1 MPSEGIVSAS
11 RMDQLIALFE
21 RAVDLPAT
29 EVSEFVSKVAESDK
43 ALAEDLQGLL
53 DAHLSASGYFENLAE
68 QLVPPA
74 YAAAT
79 SASRDAKTAAL
90 LLQTQEAL
98 GPSYKVLRELGGGM
112 SRVFLAD
119 EVKLGRKVVIKML
132 PPEMAEGASIERF
145 RREIQLAAQLQHPHI
160 VPLLTSDSVQSLLY
174 YTMPFV
180 AGESLAARLARE
192 GALSLRDAR
201 EIWRDV
207 LDALT
212 HAHASGVVHRDIKPG
227 NILLTTRSAVVADF
241 GIARAIQVAGKE
253 SADTTQG
260 MGAGTPAY
268 MAPEQVTGN
277 RDADHRVDLYA
288 AGLVMYEMLEGRQP
302 FSGESVRKVAL
313 ARLTQDPAPITRPD
327 CPPALAALV
336 MQCLA
341 RDAASR
347 PLTAEALLAELESI
361 PVTTRVEQATEVG
374 KVSEV
379 ESTVERT
386 RRRLPRLLVASVGAV
401 VAIVVVSLGA
411 RQLATAER
419 SGAPVSDSASVG
431 PESGIRLA
439 GNAVTAPRRRYVPR
453 IEAYEWYMRGM
464 DLSLLRN
471 KAGNDSAMVYFKR
484 AIAAD
489 SGFAAAYAGLAGTIQ
504 AGMGEEPG
512 DQSEFLLEAE
522 RLALKAIAL
531 DDSLAEGHAALGWMR
546 AALRQWGSAVEEFK
560 TAIALD
566 PRSHRVFEGLARAY
580 AFTGPLSDQLAA
592 AKTGLEID
600 PFSHSAI
607 REYAIALSMN
617 GRCDEALEQ
626 LRPLKALIPPAAVA
640 GILRGQ
646 CFAAQQKWE
655 DAIAEFRW
663 AWPNGARVGLS
674 FLGYALA
681 RSGQRDSARRILSD
695 LQSGRKNSHGAFG
708 IATVHLGLGNLDSAF
723 VWLDKAIDQH
733 SVRVYLMGPMFAD
746 LHRDPR
752 FAQARKRMGL

>member
-1 MPSEGIVSAS
+1 
-11 RMDQLIALFE
+11 MDQLMELFE
-21 RAVDLPAT
+21 RAADLPAT
-29 EVSEFVSKVAESDK
+29 ELSEFVSKVAESDK
-43 ALAEDLQGLL
+43 GLAEELQGLL

-98 GPSYKVLRELGGGM
+98 GPSYKILRELGGGM

-180 AGESLAARLARE
+180 AGESLAARLTRE

-253 SADTTQG
+253 SGDTTQG

-277 RDADHRVDLYA
+277 RNADHRVDLYA

-313 ARLTQDPAPITRPD
+313 ARLTQDPAPVTRPD

-347 PLTAEALLAELESI
+347 PPTAEALLAELESI
-361 PVTTRVEQATEVG
+361 PVTTRLEQSAEAG
-374 KVSEV
+374 KVREV
-379 ESTVERT
+379 ETAVGSSAHRLSVDSTRHW
-386 RRRLPRLLVASVGAV
+386 LPRLVMASVGAA

-419 SGAPVSDSASVG
+419 SGAPVPDSVRMG
-431 PESGIRLA
+431 PAGGVRRA
-439 GNAVTAPRRRYVPR
+439 GNAVVRPRSRYVPR

-471 KAGNDSAMVYFKR
+471 KAGNDSAMAYFKR

-489 SGFAAAYAGLAGTIQ
+489 SGFAAAYAGLAGSIQ

-580 AFTGPLSDQLAA
+580 AFTGPLSDQLVA

-646 CFAAQQKWE
+646 CFAAQQKWDE
-655 DAIAEFRW
+655 AIAEFSW